1 MVNTEH
7 GSPNWSVEGWDS
19 KQVAETTQVWRGRVQ
34 PCCSHG
40 QTGAALWLTFLS
52 LARRGYSLEAF
63 SIILVQGR
71 LDNYMSIQ
79 EAGVQTLEVPEQA
92 V

>member
-1 MVNTEH
+1 MGLKAGGRNNT
-7 GSPNWSVEGWDS
+7 GVERPCP
-19 KQVAETTQVWRGRVQ
+19 A
-34 PCCSHG
+34 CCSHG